1 MYFDQN
7 FICKFPG
14 NIATLM
20 PIQTKSLY
28 SQGLKLLINIMN
40 ALLNFIPTNND
51 ISLTN
56 GIVTGSNLQGIIS
69 HKRIRIASVYGL

>member
-7 FICKFPG
+7 FICKFSG

-40 ALLNFIPTNND
+40 ALLNFILTSND

-56 GIVTGSNLQGIIS
+56 GSDTDSNLQGIS
-69 HKRIRIASVYGL
+69 LRKRIEIISR